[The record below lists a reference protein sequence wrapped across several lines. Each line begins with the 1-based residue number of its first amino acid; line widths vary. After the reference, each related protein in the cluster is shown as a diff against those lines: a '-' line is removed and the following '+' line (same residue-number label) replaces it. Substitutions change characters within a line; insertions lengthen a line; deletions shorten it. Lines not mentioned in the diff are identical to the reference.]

1 MTVFREGEPSLDLT
15 SPRNGTENTGDEKSY
30 IHP

>member
-1 MTVFREGEPSLDLT
+1 MTVFREGEPCLDLA
-15 SPRNGTENTGDEKSY
+15 SPRNGAENPGDEKSY